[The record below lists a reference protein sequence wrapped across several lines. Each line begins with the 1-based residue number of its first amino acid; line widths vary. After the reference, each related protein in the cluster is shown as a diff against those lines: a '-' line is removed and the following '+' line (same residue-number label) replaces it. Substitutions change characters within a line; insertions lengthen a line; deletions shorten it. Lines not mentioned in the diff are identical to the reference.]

1 MFSVGLFCILIYTA
15 SNILVNTLQE
25 LTSDPQNCSNIYMV
39 TLIDWLQWIVDDN
52 IIH

>member
-1 MFSVGLFCILIYTA
+1 MFSVFFCILIYTA

-39 TLIDWLQWIVDDN
+39 TLIDWLQWIVDHN